1 MYSNNDWRS
10 YTHHQNDYLIHS
22 DTDLNIYS
30 ENDYRYYLE
39 HKFSLPNIKLP
50 NIDLSKV
57 VDTAKNTFN
66 AAVKKVSETVS
77 SLSKTISDIS
87 NKSSTKETST
97 SKDSKKEKTDLSV
110 SNSSNKEKSPVV
122 KLAKWIWPNGKNS
135 KEYNAWYYSTHKE
148 KWGVGGEK
156 DAASTGKKLKIDPDD
171 YLEAHPEI
179 FDNMT
184 DDEKKQFMDSWNN
197 ADDKQ
202 RQDFVESLEYH
213 RTHTKGWKNMT
224 DEEKKAFM
232 DEQYDS
238 DNSEMFISQFIK
250 RPLSILSYDVGS
262 YANEAVRDLFAD
274 FAYIKTGVQ
283 TVQRKLSDG
292 ETDSETGF
300 KMKNEKDQKKMSNSS
315 YQDENEDLSKVNPGY
330 WNWNSN
336 TKSNCALCTVTY
348 DLRRKGYDVTAN
360 TATNGFYEKNLKDWY
375 PGVEVNHISSSDT
388 SKSKYINEQGFTVV
402 ETETPSKKLINEL
415 NNEPDGSHGYL
426 GVYWNEGGGHAV
438 VWEKR
443 GDKVVILDGQ
453 SNTIYENPYE
463 ILQYT
468 TGDYY
473 YARLDNAEI
482 DPEAIQRC
490 AKS

>member
-1 MYSNNDWRS
+1 MRCIDMYSNNDWRS

-22 DTDLNIYS
+22 DPDLNIYS

-66 AAVKKVSETVS
+66 AAVKKVSETAS
-77 SLSKTISDIS
+77 ALTKSISDIS
-87 NKSSTKETST
+87 NNVSTKAS
-97 SKDSKKEKTDLSV
+97 SDIKKEKTDLSV
-110 SNSSNKEKSPVV
+110 SNTSNKEEKGPVQ

-148 KWGVGGEK
+148 KWGVNGEK
-156 DAASTGKKLKIDPDD
+156 DPSGANRSAAMSPG
-171 YLEAHPEI
+171 
-179 FDNMT
+179 
-184 DDEKKQFMDSWNN
+184 
-197 ADDKQ
+197 
-202 RQDFVESLEYH
+202 EYYE
-213 RTHTKGWKNMT
+213 THTKGWKNMT

-238 DNSEMFISQFIK
+238 DNSEMFISQFIE
-250 RPLSILSYDVGS
+250 RPISLLFGDIPYYLNS
-262 YANEAVRDLFAD
+262 AARDLLAD
-274 FAYIKTGVQ
+274 VAYVKTGVQ
-283 TVQRKLSDG
+283 TVRRKLSDG
-292 ETDSETGF
+292 EIDPETGF

-330 WNWNSN
+330 YNWNSN

-360 TATNGFYEKNLKDWY
+360 TATTGFYVENLKDWY
-375 PGVEVNHISSSDT
+375 PDVEVNHISSSDT
-388 SKSKYINEQGFTVV
+388 TKTKYTNEQGFTVV
-402 ETETPSKKLINEL
+402 ETETPSNKLINEL
-415 NNEPDGSHGYL
+415 SNEPDGAHGYL
-426 GVYWNEGGGHAV
+426 GVYWNEGGGHAM

-468 TGDYY
+468 TGDYH